1 MKQVLALAMAFAVTA
16 AVTNAASTGSPRAAA
31 TGSPQAA
38 AAAKKLLDDSG
49 VRGGLVVQIGVG
61 SISSPQVASTS
72 SPQVASTRSPQV
84 APANSPQVAP
94 GDLTAAL
101 RASDSY
107 IVQGLDA
114 DPAVVEKARAFI
126 RSAGLYGPVSI
137 EHFAGD
143 KLPYA
148 DNLVNLVVAD
158 ELGKVPMSEVMRVLC
173 PNGVAMIG
181 GVKTVKPRPATI
193 DEWTHYL
200 HDAGNNAVA
209 HDTEVGPPRR
219 LQWLAGP
226 LWLRSHETPSGFEAM
241 VAGGGRV
248 FYLLDEGII
257 GITDQ
262 RLPERWALICRDA
275 FNGKLLWRRTVE
287 PWGWPQW
294 AHDRF
299 ADKDWTIITGGR
311 TVVPDENQRR
321 VVVEGDRLFATLGYG
336 EPLSI
341 LDAASGK
348 VLATVSET
356 RPARQMVVSDGLAV
370 VFSSSKGGQS
380 GAAKR
385 RGKAAPAPE
394 ARPDGKLIAVGGDG
408 KVLWQNAIGSL
419 QGISLAIDAGRV
431 VFLAGGSLNC
441 LDLKTGKPLWQVEA
455 PSGGGQ
461 TLVACDGCVVLRG
474 GGLEVRDA
482 ATGKLLW
489 QKQAVPAMWRED
501 LFVINGV
508 VWPGMQAVRDP
519 GADSGRADDVRAIG
533 YALKTGEPTKP
544 VFAADL
550 LSPEHHHRCY
560 RNKATDRYLISSMEG
575 AEFLDLRGTNS
586 LQNNFVRGACRIGM
600 VPCNGMLYAPPDQC
614 FCQPGGK
621 LLGLTALLPAAPAEA
636 PPLPDDQRL
645 MKGPAFGQVRSG
657 NAEASA
663 DDWPT
668 FRHDAARHGSTP
680 AAVPA
685 ELGESWR
692 VKLGAGL
699 TAPVV
704 TGTRAYAAAGDTHT
718 VHAMD
723 LATGKPAWSF
733 TAGGRIDSAPTVF
746 GGAVLFGSADGYVY
760 CLRADDGAMAWR
772 FLAAPADRRI
782 MSFDQVESI
791 WPVHGSV
798 LVRDGVAYVAAG
810 RSTYLDGG
818 IRLWA
823 LDPATG
829 RIIHRTTLTGP
840 FPDGKDVPRDVAFF
854 VRGANSDVLV
864 SEAGAIFMRQKRLTP
879 SLKEEDPKVL
889 SAKGESDV
897 GLHVFSTS
905 GLLDGSWYNRTFWMY
920 SKRWP
925 GYQLANQ
932 APKSGQLL
940 CVDEKNTYGV
950 KVFYRRNVHT
960 TMFFPGKEGYLI
972 FADRNSNEPQIVGEA
987 GSRKPLAWLPQSDY
1001 DRGGGRGIWTLD
1013 RPAFGLDKMIGYTRA
1028 EPPLW
1033 AAWVN
1038 VRARAMVKAGDTL
1051 FLAGEPDVLDA
1062 KDPYAAFDGQK
1073 GAELVSLSAGDGK
1086 QLARSS
1092 LACPPV
1098 FDGMIAAPG
1107 RLLIALADG
1116 SLLCLAAK
1124 N

>member
-1 MKQVLALAMAFAVTA
+1 VSLITRSLFIVALGALVGAALAADDAETITA
-16 AVTNAASTGSPRAAA
+16 R
-31 TGSPQAA
+31 
-38 AAAKKLLDDSG
+38 KLLDESG
-49 VRGGLVVQIGVG
+49 IRGGLIVHLGCG
-61 SISSPQVASTS
+61 SGAV
-72 SPQVASTRSPQV
+72 
-84 APANSPQVAP
+84 
-94 GDLTAAL
+94 TAAL

-107 IVQGLDA
+107 IVQGLDP
-114 DPAVVEKARAFI
+114 DPAIVEKARAFV
-126 RSAGLYGPVSI
+126 RSAGLYGPVSV
-137 EHFAGD
+137 ELLAGD

-158 ELGKVPMSEVMRVLC
+158 DLGKVPMADVMRVLC
-173 PNGVAMIG
+173 PNGVAIVAG
-181 GVKTVKPRPATI
+181 KKTVKPRPATI

-209 HDTEVGPPRR
+209 RDTQVGPPRR

-241 VAGGGRV
+241 VVGGGRV
-248 FYLLDEGII
+248 FYLLDEGLI

-262 RLPERWALICRDA
+262 RLPERWALVCRDA
-275 FNGKLLWRRTVE
+275 FNGKLLWRRPVE

-294 AHDRF
+294 ASARF
-299 ADKDWTIITGGR
+299 ADKDWTTITGGR
-311 TVVPDENQRR
+311 TAVPSENQRR
-321 VVVEGDRLFATLGYG
+321 IVVEGGRLFATLGYDA
-336 EPLSI
+336 PMSI
-341 LDAASGK
+341 LDAATGK
-348 VLATVSET
+348 VLATVAET
-356 RPARQMVVSDGLAV
+356 APVRQIAVSDGVAV
-370 VFSSSKGGQS
+370 VFSSKGGQS

-385 RGKAAPAPE
+385 RGKAAPPE
-394 ARPDGKLIAVGGDG
+394 AGPGGMLTTVGADGKLRWQKPIA
-408 KVLWQNAIGSL
+408 SL
-419 QGISLAIDAGRV
+419 QGLSLAIDGGRV
-431 VFLAGGSLNC
+431 VFLAGKSLNC
-441 LDLKTGKPLWQVEA
+441 LDLKTGQALWQVEPQEPA
-455 PSGGGQ
+455 VR

-474 GGLEVRDA
+474 KALEVRDA
-482 ATGKLLW
+482 ANGKLLW
-489 QKQAVPAMWRED
+489 QKQAVPAMWGED
-501 LFVINGV
+501 LFVIEGV
-508 VWPGMQAVRDP
+508 VWPGMQAVKDP
-519 GADSGRADDVRAIG
+519 ADAGGKADDVQAVG

-544 VFAADL
+544 IFAPDL

-586 LQNNFVRGACRIGM
+586 GQNNFVRGACTMGM

-621 LLGLTALLPAAPAEA
+621 LLGFTALLPAAAPAEMT
-636 PPLPDDQRL
+636 PLPDERRL
-645 MKGPAFGQVRSG
+645 LKGPAFGQIATSAAPP
-657 NAEASA
+657 AE
-663 DDWPT
+663 DWPT
-668 FRHDAARHGSTP
+668 FRHDAARHGATP
-680 AAVPA
+680 ASVPA

-704 TGTRAYAAAGDTHT
+704 AGGRAYAAAGDTHT
-718 VHAMD
+718 VHALD

-733 TAGGRIDSAPTVF
+733 TAGGRVDSAPTVF
-746 GGAVLFGSADGYVY
+746 GGMVLFGCADGYVY
-760 CLRADDGAMAWR
+760 CLRADDGVLAWR
-772 FLAAPADRRI
+772 FLAAPVDRRI
-782 MSFDQVESI
+782 MSFDQVESV

-798 LVRDGVAYVAAG
+798 LVRDAVAYVAAG

-818 IRLWA
+818 VRLWA

-829 RIIHRTTLTGP
+829 RIIHRTTLSGP

-854 VRGANSDVLV
+854 VRGANADVLV
-864 SEAGAIFMRQKRLTP
+864 SEAGAIYMRQKRLTP

-940 CVDEKNTYGV
+940 CVDDKNTYGV

-972 FADRNSNEPQIVGEA
+972 FADRNSNEPQIVGEP

-1001 DRGGGRGIWTLD
+1001 DRGGGRGIWKLD
-1013 RPAFGLDKMIGYTRA
+1013 MPAFGLDKMIGYTRA
-1028 EPPLW
+1028 EEPLW
-1033 AAWVN
+1033 AVWVP

-1062 KDPYAAFDGQK
+1062 KDPYAAFEGRK
-1073 GAELVSLSAGDGK
+1073 GAELVALSAGNGK
-1086 QLARSS
+1086 QLARRA
-1092 LACPPV
+1092 LDTPPV
-1098 FDGMIAAPG
+1098 FDGMIAVPG

-1116 SLLCLAAK
+1116 SLVCLAGQASK